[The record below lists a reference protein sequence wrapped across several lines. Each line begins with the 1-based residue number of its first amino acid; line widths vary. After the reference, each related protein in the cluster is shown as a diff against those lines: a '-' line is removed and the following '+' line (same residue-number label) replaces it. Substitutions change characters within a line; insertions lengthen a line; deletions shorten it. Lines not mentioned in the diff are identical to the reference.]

1 MIAHIY
7 GLSYVESDDLHL
19 CRRLCAPSRAY
30 SLVDSSQV
38 STFLISILLIVYGSF
53 RSLNMDFENQD
64 KEKDSN
70 SSSGSFNG
78 NSTNNSIQT
87 IDSTQALFLPIGAS
101 VSLLVMFFF
110 FDSVQVVFTICTA
123 VLATIA
129 FAFLLLPMCQYL
141 TRPCSPQNK
150 ISFGCCGRFT
160 AAELLSF
167 SLSVMLVLIWV
178 LTGHWLLMDALAMG
192 LCVAMIAFVRLPSL
206 KVSCLLL
213 SGLLI
218 YDVFWVFFSAYIFNS
233 NVMVKVA
240 TQPADN
246 PLDVLSRKLHLGPN
260 VGRDVPRLSL
270 PGKLVFPSSTG
281 SHFSM
286 LGIGD
291 IVMPGLLLCFVLR
304 YDNYKKQASGDSC
317 GASGPANISGRMQK
331 VSYFHC
337 TLIGYFVG
345 LLTATVA
352 SRIHRAAQPALLY
365 LVPFTL
371 LPLLTMAY
379 LKTPSS
385 STGSHFSMLGIGDI
399 VMPGLLLCFVL
410 RYDNYKKQASG
421 DSCGASGPA
430 NISGRM
436 QKVSYFHCTLIG
448 YFVGLLTATVA
459 SRIHRAAQ
467 PALLYLV
474 PFTLLPL
481 LTMAYLKGDL
491 RRMWSE
497 PFHSKSS
504 SSRFLEV

>member
-1 MIAHIY
+1 M
-7 GLSYVESDDLHL
+7 
-19 CRRLCAPSRAY
+19 
-30 SLVDSSQV
+30 
-38 STFLISILLIVYGSF
+38 
-53 RSLNMDFENQD
+53 
-64 KEKDSN
+64 
-70 SSSGSFNG
+70 
-78 NSTNNSIQT
+78 
-87 IDSTQALFLPIGAS
+87 
-101 VSLLVMFFF
+101 
-110 FDSVQVVFTICTA
+110 
-123 VLATIA
+123 
-129 FAFLLLPMCQYL
+129 
-141 TRPCSPQNK
+141 
-150 ISFGCCGRFT
+150 
-160 AAELLSF
+160 
-167 SLSVMLVLIWV
+167 
-178 LTGHWLLMDALAMG
+178 
-192 LCVAMIAFVRLPSL
+192 
-206 KVSCLLL
+206 
-213 SGLLI
+213 
-218 YDVFWVFFSAYIFNS
+218 
-233 NVMVKVA
+233 MVKVA

-304 YDNYKKQASGDSC
+304 YDNYKKQANSDSC
-317 GASGPANISGRMQK
+317 GAPGPG
-331 VSYFHC
+331 
-337 TLIGYFVG
+337 
-345 LLTATVA
+345 
-352 SRIHRAAQPALLY
+352 
-365 LVPFTL
+365 
-371 LPLLTMAY
+371 
-379 LKTPSS
+379 
-385 STGSHFSMLGIGDI
+385 
-399 VMPGLLLCFVL
+399 
-410 RYDNYKKQASG
+410 
-421 DSCGASGPA
+421 